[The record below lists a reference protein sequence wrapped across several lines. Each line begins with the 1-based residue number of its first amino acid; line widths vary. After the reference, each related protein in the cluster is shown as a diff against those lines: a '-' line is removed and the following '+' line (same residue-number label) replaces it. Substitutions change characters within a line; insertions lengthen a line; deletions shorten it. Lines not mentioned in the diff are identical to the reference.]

1 MTINNDDKAVA
12 AVTAPA
18 SNSKRNYKKRE
29 AIYETTFS
37 FTDATMA
44 RVAARNGIKNDRRF
58 DEKIP
63 GLAIQVYPSGKIT
76 FFVYK
81 NVNMYNRK
89 KNTWAPNVIY
99 KKMFVWAKNTGFNC
113 EASELLDWRKN
124 PEVVK
129 EIDARQLGNKEVWL
143 LDKVKH
149 LANLTRIQQEAR
161 TKGQYGVAIKAE
173 ELKDKVQGFYVDRNL
188 TLTKELSEEDITQQ
202 MKSMFNTREEYEA
215 SHAGLAEE
223 LFPGKKVKDEDK
235 T

>member
-12 AVTAPA
+12 AVAAPA

-113 EASELLDWRKN
+113 EAAREKAAAYLDQITDSRSKTDDEITVEYLVRKFIKTGM
-124 PEVVK
+124 EGFTLKDESRTYKEDVK
-129 EIDARQLGNKEVWL
+129 RKY
-143 LDKVKH
+143 K
-149 LANLTRIQQEAR
+149 ANLQR
-161 TKGQYGVAIKAE
+161 
-173 ELKDKVQGFYVDRNL
+173 YVLYEGLNPKMLLNL
-188 TLTKELSEEDITQQ
+188 
-202 MKSMFNTREEYEA
+202 NY
-215 SHAGLAEE
+215 
-223 LFPGKKVKDEDK
+223 
-235 T
+235 